1 MKIIAAFEKREG
13 ISYTSHLDVQRTLHR
28 TFRRA
33 GIPLAYSKGF
43 NPHPKLSFATALA
56 TGYTSSGEWFEV
68 EVSEPI
74 ALETFIARVNAA
86 FPNGMR
92 IVQAFVADASIDTL
106 SKLLRA
112 ARYTMELTFS
122 EPVAPKAV
130 RDAVEGLMA
139 ADAIIV
145 DKRTKSGVKPTDIR
159 PDIMEVLAEDVSD
172 GTARLV
178 VIGRLTAGGGL
189 RAETVTLAL
198 SERLGV
204 EARAAVHRNELYFE
218 GCHRLPQLPQ

>member
-13 ISYTSHLDVQRTLHR
+13 IAYTSHLDVQRTLQR

-33 GIPLAYSKGF
+33 NIPLAYSKGF

-74 ALETFIARVNAA
+74 ALETFVARVNAA

-112 ARYTMELTFS
+112 ACYTMELTFS
-122 EPVAPKAV
+122 EPVAPGTV
-130 RDAVEGLMA
+130 HDAVLGLMA

-145 DKRTKSGVKPTDIR
+145 DKRTKSGIKSTDIR
-159 PDIMEVLAEDVSD
+159 PDIMEVLVEDVYENV
-172 GTARLV
+172 AHV
-178 VIGRLTAGGGL
+178 KVIGRLTASGGL
-189 RAETVTLAL
+189 RAETIPLAL
-198 SERLGV
+198 SLRLGV
-204 EARAAVHRNELYFE
+204 EVRARIHRSDLYFE
-218 GCHRLPQLPQ
+218 GCHRLPMLP